1 MGRAALMGEKAYE
14 RMFPAAGLS
23 KEGIAAL
30 RAESELARKVTPEAQ
45 LLLTGPQAKLPGTSI
60 PVTQAGEGITN
71 LVQPARMVPP
81 AEDASR
87 LEQMAAASNARKA
100 AQAAQ
105 GADTGVTVTKAG
117 SLAQEASAVP
127 SAAEKIQTASMLREA
142 EHAAQV
148 GSAASRGQA
157 AKTGL
162 GLASAAAGA
171 AGDLGGGL
179 GGAGVSYETG
189 FEDFVKQLPKDE
201 KKEIVDMGKS
211 AVKETGE
218 KTSKFAYEDLL
229 AIGLAIMGG
238 NSPFAAVNIGQGGLQ
253 GLAMRQ
259 ARLKEEAD
267 TTYKEALAKHY
278 GVDPFVQRLNALKD
292 PENAKMYKQM
302 KEMEREPMTKEALWK
317 QFMASPTAMALDPK
331 DIPTAFQRYVQSY
344 ESVLGPIGGLPQ
356 GVTVTPRTS

>member
-1 MGRAALMGEKAYE
+1 MSLFPSAQAAPATESKVVGAQAASQIPGYGRPVPAKQKEDGFLSSDSFQRGAESLGLSRDVGRNVFNTMMAPTPLAPATTLPKSGPGLMGRAALMGEKAYE

-171 AGDLGGGL
+171 AGDLG
-179 GGAGVSYETG
+179 
-189 FEDFVKQLPKDE
+189 
-201 KKEIVDMGKS
+201 EIGRAHV
-211 AVKETGE
+211 
-218 KTSKFAYEDLL
+218 
-229 AIGLAIMGG
+229 
-238 NSPFAAVNIGQGGLQ
+238 
-253 GLAMRQ
+253 
-259 ARLKEEAD
+259 
-267 TTYKEALAKHY
+267 
-278 GVDPFVQRLNALKD
+278 
-292 PENAKMYKQM
+292 
-302 KEMEREPMTKEALWK
+302 
-317 QFMASPTAMALDPK
+317 
-331 DIPTAFQRYVQSY
+331 
-344 ESVLGPIGGLPQ
+344 
-356 GVTVTPRTS
+356 

>member
-1 MGRAALMGEKAYE
+1 
-14 RMFPAAGLS
+14 
-23 KEGIAAL
+23 
-30 RAESELARKVTPEAQ
+30 
-45 LLLTGPQAKLPGTSI
+45 
-60 PVTQAGEGITN
+60 
-71 LVQPARMVPP
+71 
-81 AEDASR
+81 
-87 LEQMAAASNARKA
+87 
-100 AQAAQ
+100 
-105 GADTGVTVTKAG
+105 
-117 SLAQEASAVP
+117 
-127 SAAEKIQTASMLREA
+127 MLFR
-142 EHAAQV
+142 
-148 GSAASRGQA
+148 S
-157 AKTGL
+157 
-162 GLASAAAGA
+162 
-171 AGDLGGGL
+171 
-179 GGAGVSYETG
+179 
-189 FEDFVKQLPKDE
+189 
-201 KKEIVDMGKS
+201 
-211 AVKETGE
+211 TGE